1 MLEDTVESDLSKVA
15 PETLLQSLSVMG
27 NFLEIL
33 QEFQEFSKQEPPLNN
48 CLSSL

>member
-1 MLEDTVESDLSKVA
+1 MLEDTAESDLSKVA

>member
-1 MLEDTVESDLSKVA
+1 MLEDTAESDLSKVA

-33 QEFQEFSKQEPPLNN
+33 QEFQEFAIQETPLNN
-48 CLSSL
+48 CFSSL